1 LRRPSRPRSRP
12 SPAARPPS
20 RAWLATSAEKGAG
33 LPELRAEIARPAL
46 IAVIVGLG
54 AGGLIL
60 FRHGRKTAHSLMAS
74 EARAQYAATHDH
86 LTRLPNK
93 AVLLD
98 RLSGARA
105 DVAGVLCIGLDRYD
119 EINGALGYDGADEV
133 VTEVAGRLLAVCRE
147 KDTLA
152 RLSDD
157 TFVLLW
163 PGASQPKAQ
172 ALAEQ
177 LLKLL
182 AAPCAAAAGKALIT
196 CSIGMAFMSAE
207 LNDPREVLRQAQI
220 ALADARKFGRSHL
233 RTFDPSMNQDLKAR
247 KAMEVELRQAL
258 SNGDLTM
265 VYQPQV
271 HANGAIFGVEALAR
285 WINAK
290 SGSVP
295 PAVFIPL
302 AENCGLS
309 RGHRGV
315 RPAPSLSGFPALAGT
330 EGGGEHI
337 RRPGAFRPPDH
348 DAQVAPGRDGR
359 QSAPVRTGDHRGPA
373 PGRLPGNLRHPGDHP
388 ASRLL
393 PGAGR
398 FRDRLFQPGL
408 FAALSHRQD
417 KIDRSFISH
426 LGLQAESDAI
436 VRAIVGLADAL
447 EIKVIAEGVETKRQ
461 LERLA
466 VAGCTQIQ
474 GFYFGAPA
482 QAEAIDEMLLGR
494 SKQAA

>member
-1 LRRPSRPRSRP
+1 MPRPGLRT
-12 SPAARPPS
+12 SPDL
-20 RAWLATSAEKGAG
+20 LAFATTLCIVAFMATLAFVAVSDIA
-33 LPELRAEIARPAL
+33 ARPAL

-302 AENCGLS
+302 AENCGLAEEIGEFALRQAFLDFRRWPGLKVAVNIS
-309 RGHRGV
+309 AAQV
-315 RPAPSLSGFPALAGT
+315 RSGRLITTLKSLLAETGANPRRFELEIT
-330 EGGGEHI
+330 EGLLLANSQETYDTLATI
-337 RRPGAFRPPDH
+337 RRLGFSLALDDF
-348 DAQVAPGRDGR
+348 G
-359 QSAPVRTGDHRGPA
+359 TGYSSLGY
-373 PGRLPGNLRHPGDHP
+373 LRRYPIDKI
-388 ASRLL
+388 
-393 PGAGR
+393 
-398 FRDRLFQPGL
+398 
-408 FAALSHRQD
+408 